1 LKSDLDFEK
10 IINEELESIND
21 MIKDVSVI
29 GSKKARQLLVVLYEV
44 KNVLMN
50 NDSSR
55 ECVDLILLNLPLL
68 YIQKKELSKA

>member
-1 LKSDLDFEK
+1 MKSDLDFEK